1 MLKDAHEAL
10 RRLTA
15 ANTIQAHW
23 RARTGAAQDVGSAG
37 VAELRARHK
46 LRNCTRKAVGNV
58 ALVMSRLAALC
69 SGVTDQARHHEFAD
83 AGSKCA
89 APPRPL

>member
-1 MLKDAHEAL
+1 MSEGAHEAL

-23 RARTGAAQDVGSAG
+23 RARTGAAQNVGSAD

-46 LRNCTRKAVGNV
+46 LRSCARKAVGNV

-69 SGVTDQARHHEFAD
+69 SGVADQARHH
-83 AGSKCA
+83 
-89 APPRPL
+89 